1 MQNVCQKAE
10 TESLLL
16 PFKNNFFNSFFFF
29 FNLHIFILIICENV
43 CVSEHVHIHMQYL
56 RLNMTG
62 RYDLRT
68 MLCFH
73 KTGKM

>member
-1 MQNVCQKAE
+1 MCVKKQRRRVYYYHSK
-10 TESLLL
+10 TTFLIH
-16 PFKNNFFNSFFFF
+16 FFF

>member
-1 MQNVCQKAE
+1 MCVKKQRRRVCYYHSK
-10 TESLLL
+10 TTVLIH
-16 PFKNNFFNSFFFF
+16 FFF
-29 FNLHIFILIICENV
+29 FNLHIFILIICEKV

-56 RLNMTG
+56 RLNITG